1 MKTWVGVDVS
11 KLTLDLCWFL
21 EDEPVFLKVS
31 NDSSG
36 FKLLFSKLPINP
48 HLVMEATGA
57 YYLRLAHFLME
68 QGVQV
73 SVINP
78 LSIKRYAQMK
88 LARAKT
94 DKYDAALTP
103 DMEPRKSL
111 SLGAFPRPISWKC
124 SSCGPWR
131 RI

>member
-1 MKTWVGVDVS
+1 LKTWVGVDVS

-21 EDEPVFLKVS
+21 EDKPVFLKVS
-31 NDSSG
+31 NEAIG
-36 FKLLFSKLPINP
+36 FNLLFSKLPSNP
-48 HLVMEATGA
+48 HLLMEATGA

-68 QGVQV
+68 LGVSV

-94 DKYDAALTP
+94 DKYNSALIAGYG
-103 DMEPRKSL
+103 DSQEPET
-111 SLGAFPRPISWKC
+111 
-124 SSCGPWR
+124 
-131 RI
+131 